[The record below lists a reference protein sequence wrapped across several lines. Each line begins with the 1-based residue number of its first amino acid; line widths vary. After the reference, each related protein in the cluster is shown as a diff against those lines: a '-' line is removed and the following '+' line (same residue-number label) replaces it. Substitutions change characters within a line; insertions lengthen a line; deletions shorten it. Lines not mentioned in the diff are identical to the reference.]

1 MTARPADK
9 KHILVVDDEPL
20 ICDTVR
26 MILQLDGH
34 RVDSAS
40 SGAQALD
47 LFEPGKFDVIIT
59 DFFMPAMTGDKLAEA
74 IKHRAPAQRVMM
86 LTAFPE
92 KLQRERVLSVIDLL
106 LGKPF
111 EMNALREAI
120 TECLSSQTN
129 SPAAQEF
136 NIDSGIS
143 TLSLFTS

>member
-1 MTARPADK
+1 MTARIAGK

-40 SGAQALD
+40 SAAQALD
-47 LFEPGKFDVIIT
+47 LFEPGKFDVVIT

-74 IKHRAPAQRVMM
+74 IKTRAPAQRVMM
-86 LTAFPE
+86 LTAYPE
-92 KLQRERVLSVIDLL
+92 KLRRERALTVIDLL

-111 EMNALREAI
+111 EINALRDAI
-120 TECLSSQTN
+120 TNCLSSQ
-129 SPAAQEF
+129 P
-136 NIDSGIS
+136 GVP
-143 TLSLFTS
+143 